1 MVAPMT
7 TTAPAI
13 AVRGLVKRYGAIRA
27 ADGVDLTIEAGQIY
41 ALLGPNGAGKTTT
54 VEILEGFRHRD
65 EGDVRVLGIDPGTGS
80 LAYRVRIG
88 IAFQNSA
95 AQELLSPREILA
107 FQAALYPAPMPPAE
121 ALELVGLSEAADRR
135 AGKLSGGQRRR
146 LDLASAVIG
155 RPEVIFLDEPTT
167 GFDPAARRQ
176 AWEVV
181 RGLTAQGRTVLL
193 TTHYLDEAEALADR
207 IGIIARGKIIAE
219 GTMDDL
225 RRRFGG
231 RTRIRWRH
239 DATRLPPVAAL
250 PGAWA
255 AAARDGDSGRV
266 TLATSSPTRDLRA
279 LLDWAAAAG
288 LDDLPELTVT
298 RPTLEELYL
307 DLVGEAR
314 PAGEATS

>member
-1 MVAPMT
+1 MVARMSP
-7 TTAPAI
+7 TAPAI
-13 AVRGLVKRYGAIRA
+13 DVRGLRKHYGPIQAV
-27 ADGVDLTIEAGQIY
+27 DGVDLTIAPGQVY

-54 VEILEGFRHRD
+54 VEILEGFRRRD
-65 EGDVRVLGIDPGTGS
+65 EGEAQVLGMDPGTGS
-80 LAYRVRIG
+80 LAYRARIG

-95 AQELLSPREILA
+95 TQELLSPREILR
-107 FQAALYPAPMPPAE
+107 FQAALYPDPMPPDE
-121 ALELVGLSEAADRR
+121 ALALAGLTEAADRR

-146 LDLASAVIG
+146 LDLAAAVVG

-181 RGLTAQGRTVLL
+181 RGLTSQGRTVLL

-207 IGIIARGKIIAE
+207 IGIIARGRIIAE
-219 GTMDDL
+219 GTMDEL
-225 RRRFGG
+225 RRHFGA

-239 DATRLPPVAAL
+239 DAATMPPAESL

-255 AAARDGDSGRV
+255 DGSSREATGRV
-266 TLATSSPTRDLRA
+266 TLSTSEPYRDLRA

-298 RPTLEELYL
+298 RPTLEDLYL
-307 DLVGEAR
+307 ELVGEE
-314 PAGEATS
+314 PS

>member
-1 MVAPMT
+1 MVGPMT

-65 EGDVRVLGIDPGTGS
+65 EGDVRVLGMDPGSGS
-80 LAYRVRIG
+80 LAYRTRIG

-95 AQELLSPREILA
+95 TQELLSAREVLA
-107 FQAALYPAPMPPAE
+107 FSAALYPRPMSPDE

-146 LDLASAVIG
+146 LDLAVAVIG
-155 RPEVIFLDEPTT
+155 QPDLIFLDEPTT

-176 AWEVV
+176 AWDVV
-181 RGLTAQGRTVLL
+181 RGLTSQGRTVLL

-219 GTMDDL
+219 GTMADL

-231 RTRIRWRH
+231 RTRIQWRH
-239 DATRLPPVAAL
+239 DPTRQPPIAAL

-255 AAARDGDSGRV
+255 AATREGDSGRV
-266 TLATSSPTRDLRA
+266 TLATPSPTRDLRA

-298 RPTLEELYL
+298 RPTLEEMYL
-307 DLVGEAR
+307 DLVGEAA
-314 PAGEATS
+314 PAGEAAS

>member
-88 IAFQNSA
+88 IAFQKSA
-95 AQELLSPREILA
+95 TQELLSPREILA

-219 GTMDDL
+219 GTMDGPAPAV
-225 RRRFGG
+225 RRA
-231 RTRIRWRH
+231 H
-239 DATRLPPVAAL
+239 ADSVAARRH
-250 PGAWA
+250 ADA
-255 AAARDGDSGRV
+255 AGRGAARRLGSGGAGGGGLGPRDAGDV
-266 TLATSSPTRDLRA
+266 VAHP
-279 LLDWAAAAG
+279 
-288 LDDLPELTVT
+288 
-298 RPTLEELYL
+298 
-307 DLVGEAR
+307 R
-314 PAGEATS
+314 PAGAARLGRRPPAWTTCPS

>member
-1 MVAPMT
+1 MVAAMT
-7 TTAPAI
+7 TTTPAI
-13 AVRGLVKRYGAIRA
+13 AVRGLVKRYGAIHA

-65 EGDVRVLGIDPGTGS
+65 EGDVRVLDMDPGTGD
-80 LAYRVRIG
+80 LAYRTRIG

-95 AQELLSPREILA
+95 TQELLSPREILS
-107 FQAALYPAPMPPAE
+107 FQAALYPAPMSPAE

-146 LDLASAVIG
+146 LDLAVAVIG
-155 RPEVIFLDEPTT
+155 RPELIFLDEPTT

-176 AWEVV
+176 AWDVV
-181 RGLTAQGRTVLL
+181 RGLTSQGRTVLL

-219 GTMDDL
+219 GTMADL

-239 DATRLPPVAAL
+239 DPARMPAAAGL

-255 AAARDGDSGRV
+255 AAAREGDAGRV
-266 TLATSSPTRDLRA
+266 TLATPSPTRDLRA

-288 LDDLPELTVT
+288 LDELPELTVT

>member
-54 VEILEGFRHRD
+54 IEILEGFRRRD
-65 EGDVRVLGIDPGTGS
+65 EGDVQVLGMDPGSGS
-80 LAYRVRIG
+80 LAYRTRIG

-176 AWEVV
+176 AWDVV
-181 RGLTAQGRTVLL
+181 RGLASQGRTVLL

-219 GTMDDL
+219 GTMADL

-231 RTRIRWRH
+231 RTRIQWRH

-250 PGAWA
+250 LGAWA
-255 AAARDGDSGRV
+255 AATREGDSGLV
-266 TLATSSPTRDLRA
+266 TLATPSPYRDLRA

-288 LDDLPELTVT
+288 LDDLPELTVA
-298 RPTLEELYL
+298 RPTLEDLYL
-307 DLVGEAR
+307 DLVGEAQ
-314 PAGEATS
+314 PAGEAPS